1 MLLEVKNLN
10 LYYSERHVLKDVSF
24 SLGEGEVLCIV
35 GESGSGKTSILYS
48 ILGLLPA
55 QARIEGSIKFM
66 GREIVGL
73 SEKEYRKIRGK
84 DISIVF
90 QEPSVYLDPLFK
102 VGEQIEE
109 AYKAHFKDGKAKEK
123 VLDALRKAGIYD
135 GERVYE
141 SYPHHLSGG
150 LKQRVCIAIALVCE
164 PKLVLA
170 DEPTTALDVSLQG
183 RILQLFRNIKQEGK
197 SVLLV
202 THDFGVVAEVADR
215 VIVLKDGVVVEEGRV
230 EDIFDRPKHPYTK
243 ELLSAI

>member
-66 GREIVGL
+66 GRELVGL

-230 EDIFDRPKHPYTK
+230 EDLFDRPKHPYTK